1 MGLTACGGEEG
12 PAPGSRSPSDP
23 AIEKVAD
30 ETLPKGF
37 SGTLVAARGDEL
49 VHCEGFGQT
58 DREVGTKASCDTV
71 YDLMSMT
78 KQFTAA
84 GILKLEMMG
93 ELSVDDPITEHLDS
107 VPRDKREITIAQLLN
122 HSSGLIDALGDDYE
136 PIARDQMLAGAFKS
150 ELQSRPGARYSYSN
164 LGYSVL
170 AALIEEVSGE
180 SYEQFLSQ
188 NLFEPA
194 GMAATG
200 YVLPDW
206 DTEQVAVEY
215 DAGGGS
221 QGRPFD
227 HPWADDGPY
236 WNLRGNGGMLSTA
249 RDMYRWHLALVGE
262 EVLDDEAKGKL
273 FRPWLPEEPGGD
285 SYSGFGWVVQETEL
299 GRIAWHDGGNGW
311 SFGLVTRVLEDNS
324 MAFWITN
331 QWKNDDFGWSA
342 QDFAGE
348 LTEGVLGQLQE
359 A

>member
-1 MGLTACGGEEG
+1 
-12 PAPGSRSPSDP
+12 
-23 AIEKVAD
+23 
-30 ETLPKGF
+30 
-37 SGTLVAARGDEL
+37 
-49 VHCEGFGQT
+49 
-58 DREVGTKASCDTV
+58 
-71 YDLMSMT
+71 MSMT

-84 GILKLEMMG
+84 AILKLEMMG
-93 ELSVDDPITEHLDS
+93 ELSVDDPITEHLDG

-136 PIARDQMLAGAFKS
+136 PIARDRMLAGAFKS
-150 ELQSRPGARYSYSN
+150 ELQSRPGAEYSYSN

-180 SYEQFLSQ
+180 SYEEFLSQ

-215 DAGGGS
+215 DAGGAS

-249 RDMYRWHLALVGE
+249 RAYTSGTWRWWARRSSTKRRRESCSNRGCPKSLVATPIQGS
-262 EVLDDEAKGKL
+262 
-273 FRPWLPEEPGGD
+273 GGWCRTPSSAGSLGTMAAMAGRSD
-285 SYSGFGWVVQETEL
+285 S
-299 GRIAWHDGGNGW
+299 
-311 SFGLVTRVLEDNS
+311 
-324 MAFWITN
+324 
-331 QWKNDDFGWSA
+331 
-342 QDFAGE
+342 
-348 LTEGVLGQLQE
+348 
-359 A
+359 